1 MHSVGTP
8 SGAPDGQAGI
18 TGGVFDQSLV
28 GGQENEAFGRR
39 HGEQQT
45 IEGIAVRD
53 PQGRGSQCVFVG
65 DGKDERTRFPHRVA
79 ENAGGTGSFPIWC
92 LIATS
97 QMLATETTHREPVI
111 RSRVTL
117 ASRRLAVSHQSA
129 TWVSRRSVTGGL
141 RAPGEPLRRPLE

>member
-92 LIATS
+92 LIATF
-97 QMLATETTHREPVI
+97 QMLATETTHREPVF
-111 RSRVTL
+111 SVRVTL
-117 ASRRLAVSHQSA
+117 GAAGSPSA
-129 TWVSRRSVTGGL
+129 TERDLGVEKERHRRSSSTRRSAG
-141 RAPGEPLRRPLE
+141 RPLE